1 MSTYRRTPF
10 IIPQLVK
17 YLNEQTNKSSEK
29 YLRNP
34 KNQLINIKELSSIIS
49 YMNSADRYSD
59 AVHEQRKKR
68 ILQADQYREE
78 NFAKVFPELNN
89 FLKIYE

>member
-1 MSTYRRTPF
+1 
-10 IIPQLVK
+10 
-17 YLNEQTNKSSEK
+17 
-29 YLRNP
+29 
-34 KNQLINIKELSSIIS
+34 
-49 YMNSADRYSD
+49 MNSADRYSD

-78 NFAKVFPELNN
+78 NFAAVFPELNN

>member
-1 MSTYRRTPF
+1 MTLSITLGVFYYPLF
-10 IIPQLVK
+10 
-17 YLNEQTNKSSEK
+17 SEK
-29 YLRNP
+29 Y
-34 KNQLINIKELSSIIS
+34 KNIKELASIIS
-49 YMNSADRYSD
+49 YMNSEDRYSD

-78 NFAKVFPELNN
+78 NFAAVFPELNK